1 MESSKNLFIV
11 NHPLIQ
17 DKLTRIRNHLTQK
30 KDFKENLSE
39 IATLMAYEVFKD
51 IPLDEIEVET
61 PITKVIGKTLTKTII
76 LSPILR
82 AGLGMTNGFEYV
94 VPNAIISHVGLYR
107 DEETLK
113 PQKYFFKYPKNIK
126 NISDALV
133 FILDPMLATGG
144 TADAAIKELKK
155 VGFKNITLVSIVGA
169 PVAIKKINHNHLDVK
184 IFLAALDKELN
195 DDGYIVPGLG
205 DAGDRIFGTK

>member
-11 NHPLIQ
+11 NHPLIE

-51 IPLDEIEVET
+51 VPLDEVEVET
-61 PITKVIGKTLTKTII
+61 PLTKVMGKTLNKTVI

-82 AGLGMTNGFEYV
+82 AGLGMINGFEYV
-94 VPNAIISHVGLYR
+94 IPNAIVSHIGLYR
-107 DEETLK
+107 DEQTLK

-126 NISDALV
+126 KFNSALV

-144 TADAAIKELKK
+144 TADAAIKEFKK

-169 PVAIKKINHNHLDVK
+169 PVAIKKINDNHPDVK
-184 IFLAALDKELN
+184 IFLEVLDEELN

>member
-1 MESSKNLFIV
+1 MESNKNLFII

-17 DKLTRIRNHLTQK
+17 DKLTRIRSHLTQK

-51 IPLDEIEVET
+51 LPLDEVEIKT
-61 PITKVIGKTLTKTII
+61 PLIRFIGKTLTKSII

-94 VPNAIISHVGLYR
+94 VPNAIISHIGIYR

-113 PQKYFFKYPKNIK
+113 PQEYFFKYPKNIK
-126 NISDALV
+126 DIDNALV

-144 TADAAIKELKK
+144 TANVAIKELKK
-155 VGFKNITLVSIVGA
+155 VGFKNISLVAIIGA
-169 PVAIKKINHNHLDVK
+169 PVAIEKINHNHPDVK
-184 IFLAALDKELN
+184 IFLAALDKNLN
-195 DDGYIVPGLG
+195 DDGYIIPGLG